1 MHRKPRRASPHPVR
15 ACVAGLV
22 FTLALVSV
30 APSARATT
38 SAEEAVHVM
47 INEARAGSGLAP
59 LNLSDR
65 LSRIA
70 RQHSKD
76 MANVG
81 GLFHSCLTCRIGSFR
96 RLAENVGFGGDHE
109 SVQQQ
114 LMESPPHRA
123 NILGRFR
130 RVGVGIVR
138 QGGLAWVTQI
148 FYS

>member
-1 MHRKPRRASPHPVR
+1 MHRKPRRASPRSVR

-22 FTLALVSV
+22 FGFVLVAV
-30 APSARATT
+30 APPARAATN
-38 SAEEAVHVM
+38 AEEAVHAM
-47 INEARAGSGLAP
+47 INEARAGSGLGS

-76 MANVG
+76 MANSG
-81 GLFHSCLTCRIGSFR
+81 GLFHSCLCGIGGR
-96 RLAENVGFGGDHE
+96 RLAENVGYGADHQ
-109 SVQQQ
+109 SVQGQ

-123 NILGRFR
+123 NILGRYR

-148 FYS
+148 FFFG